1 MDLAAATPA
10 GTVEWRIAEG
20 LTPYP
25 EAVAAMQ
32 TRVAAIH
39 AGAAPECVWLVEH
52 PPLYTA
58 GTSARP
64 GDLFNPFGFPT
75 FRAGRGGQWTYHG
88 PGQRVGYVMLDLRRR
103 GPDLRAYVHRLEAWL
118 IGALERLG
126 VRAETRADRIGLWVP
141 DRRAGTEAKI
151 AAIGV
156 RVTRWIT
163 WHGFALNVE
172 PELAHFDGI
181 VPCGVRGHGVTS
193 LARLG
198 ITASMAEVDAALMA
212 TFEEVFGEGTPPS
225 PAALALRWRGRGGGG
240 AAAPRGAGPRAG
252 TSR

>member
-1 MDLAAATPA
+1 MDLAPATPSGA
-10 GTVEWRIAEG
+10 VEWRIAEG

-25 EAVAAMQ
+25 EAVAAMEA
-32 TRVAAIH
+32 RVAAIR
-39 AGAAPECVWLVEH
+39 AGIAPECVWLVEH

-58 GTSARP
+58 GTSARDE
-64 GDLFNPFGFPT
+64 DLFNPAGLPT
-75 FRAGRGGQWTYHG
+75 YRAGRGGQWTYHG
-88 PGQRVGYVMLDLRRR
+88 PGQRVGYVMLDLRKR
-103 GPDLRAYVHRLEAWL
+103 GADVRAHVHGLETWL
-118 IGALERLG
+118 VAALDRLG

-156 RVTRWIT
+156 RVTRWVT

-198 ITASMAEVDAALMA
+198 ITAAMAEVDAALMA
-212 TFEEVFGEGTPPS
+212 TFGAAFGEGSVPLLQPCHGV
-225 PAALALRWRGRGGGG
+225 P
-240 AAAPRGAGPRAG
+240 
-252 TSR
+252 